1 MIKDKLFD
9 NKNMKKLDYPMLL
22 SICILICFGLIILAS
37 ASSYA
42 ALNTYSDSNYFLF
55 RQLGFAVLRNISY
68 DGYFKN
74 KL

>member
-9 NKNMKKLDYPMLL
+9 NKNVKSLDYPMLL

-55 RQLGFAVLRNISY
+55 RQLGFAVLRNISNDNY
-68 DGYFKN
+68 I
-74 KL
+74 

>member
-9 NKNMKKLDYPMLL
+9 NKNVKSLDYPMLL

-55 RQLGFAVLRNISY
+55 RQLGFAVLRNILNDNY
-68 DGYFKN
+68 I
-74 KL
+74 

>member
-1 MIKDKLFD
+1 MIKGKLFD
-9 NKNMKKLDYPMLL
+9 NKNMRGLDYPMLF

-55 RQLGFAVLRNISY
+55 RQLGFAVLRNNLY
-68 DGYFKN
+68 DDYI
-74 KL
+74 